1 MKRKILCIE
10 IISSILTLFVLFI
23 VSCIY
28 VNNQNYD
35 TAKNELYSYSN
46 IACEVFDGTNF
57 DELKEVISK
66 TNEDIRISVIDLSGN
81 VIIDSSLN
89 DAENHLNREEL
100 QKIGECVTRYSDS
113 LKLNMMYLAKVDDGY
128 YIRLSL
134 PIQSLTKFINNYI
147 GFGLISLIIILSIS
161 ITVTSLLYN
170 KTLKPI
176 KNEINKLET
185 ILDNKLTND
194 TDFELLSSKINEL
207 TVLLNEKVTS
217 LSNEK
222 EKSKYILDN
231 MNQGLVL
238 LNNEGK
244 IELINK
250 YLLSL
255 FGFEQDYI
263 LNKNYMYLFRDI
275 FVQEKIENCIKNNQE
290 EQLIYDIEGKKFL
303 LYINILETSWSNASN
318 FHVALLMVDI
328 TLQENM
334 NSLKR
339 EFFANASH
347 ELKSPL
353 TSIIGYQ
360 QLIQQGILTTKEEI
374 QDATLRTIKEAQ
386 RMNKL
391 IIEMLDLSRLENN
404 VLTTIEDVNV
414 SKIIND
420 CLLEFKI
427 AIDNK
432 NIQVEKNL
440 EDVILSASQSDLY
453 KLIKNILD
461 NSIAYNNDFGKILI
475 TLNKD
480 KLIIS
485 DTGIGISKKDLEHI
499 FERFYRVDKARSKQ
513 NSGTGLGLSIVK
525 HVCLSYGYKIN
536 VESVL
541 GKGTTITILFS

>member
-57 DELKEVISK
+57 DELKDVMSK

-81 VIIDSSLN
+81 VIVDSSLN

-290 EQLIYDIEGKKFL
+290 EQLIYDLEGRKFL

-461 NSIAYNNDFGKILI
+461 NSIAYNNDFGKIII

>member
-23 VSCIY
+23 VSCVY

-57 DELKEVISK
+57 DELKDVMSK

-81 VIIDSSLN
+81 VIVDSSLN

-161 ITVTSLLYN
+161 ITITSLLYN

-263 LNKNYMYLFRDI
+263 LNKNYMYLFGDI

-290 EQLIYDIEGKKFL
+290 EQLIYDLEGRKFL

-461 NSIAYNNDFGKILI
+461 NSIAYNNDFGKIII

-541 GKGTTITILFS
+541 GKGTTITILFL

>member
-23 VSCIY
+23 VSCVY

-57 DELKEVISK
+57 DELKDVMSK

-81 VIIDSSLN
+81 VIVDSSLN

-161 ITVTSLLYN
+161 ITITSLLYN

-290 EQLIYDIEGKKFL
+290 EQLIYDLEGRKFL

-427 AIDNK
+427 AMDNK

-461 NSIAYNNDFGKILI
+461 NSIAYNNDFGKIII

-541 GKGTTITILFS
+541 GKGTTITILFL

>member
-23 VSCIY
+23 VSCVY

-57 DELKEVISK
+57 DELKDVMSK

-81 VIIDSSLN
+81 VIVDSSLN

-290 EQLIYDIEGKKFL
+290 EQLIYDLEGRKFL

-427 AIDNK
+427 AMDNK

-461 NSIAYNNDFGKILI
+461 NSIAYNNDFGKIII

>member
-81 VIIDSSLN
+81 VIVDSSLN

-290 EQLIYDIEGKKFL
+290 EQLIYDLEGRKFL

-420 CLLEFKI
+420 CLLELKI

-461 NSIAYNNDFGKILI
+461 NSIAYNNDFGKIII

>member
-23 VSCIY
+23 VSCVY

-57 DELKEVISK
+57 DELKDVMSK

-81 VIIDSSLN
+81 VIVDSSLN

-161 ITVTSLLYN
+161 ITITSLLYN

-290 EQLIYDIEGKKFL
+290 EQLIYDLEGRKFL
-303 LYINILETSWSNASN
+303 LYINILETSWSSASN

-461 NSIAYNNDFGKILI
+461 NSIAYNNDFGKIII

>member
-57 DELKEVISK
+57 DELKDVMSK

-81 VIIDSSLN
+81 VIVDSSLN

-290 EQLIYDIEGKKFL
+290 EQLIYDLEGRKFL

-427 AIDNK
+427 AMDNK

-461 NSIAYNNDFGKILI
+461 NSIAYNNDFGKIII